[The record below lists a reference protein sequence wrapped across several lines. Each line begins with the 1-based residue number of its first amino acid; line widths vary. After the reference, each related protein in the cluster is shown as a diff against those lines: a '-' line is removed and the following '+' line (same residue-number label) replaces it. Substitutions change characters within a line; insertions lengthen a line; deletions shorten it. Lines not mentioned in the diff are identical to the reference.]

1 MKKYNLILFLFIA
14 VVSTWIGTSIL
25 NVQNAKNRKGIILS
39 PNKSKSVEFIDA
51 IGTHQLLMNF
61 HKNLTVSS
69 SNIVSGNFD
78 VNEIKVKW
86 SDENNLSIEY
96 PNGVK
101 LRNKE
106 EEIYNFGEII
116 KINYKEITRE

>member
-1 MKKYNLILFLFIA
+1 MKKSNLILLLFIV

-39 PNKSKSVEFIDA
+39 PNMSKSVEFINA
-51 IGTHQLLMNF
+51 NGTSQLLMNF
-61 HKNLTVSS
+61 HKNLTVSG
-69 SNIVSGNFD
+69 SNIASGNFD
-78 VNEIKVKW
+78 ANEIKVIW
-86 SDENNLSIEY
+86 SDEYNLSIEY

-106 EEIYNFGEII
+106 EEIYYFGEII
-116 KINYKEITRE
+116 KINYKEITKE